1 MCEDSD
7 GKGQMEPASSPRVRW
22 YLFGPAPPHGFET
35 SGHRILQHTELFGK
49 LQVVIFSQTLF
60 FPVA

>member
-22 YLFGPAPPHGFET
+22 YLSRPAPPRGFET